1 MSRGDP
7 GGTKSFRRRR
17 CSSAELHRG
26 SRAHADA
33 GRSSLARLRTGNP
46 SFSRILYISLQVLFF
61 AASCHQ
67 LLVESVVEAAQAR

>member
-17 CSSAELHRG
+17 SSAELHRG
-26 SRAHADA
+26 SRAHADVS
-33 GRSSLARLRTGNP
+33 RSSLARLRTGNP
-46 SFSRILYISLQVLFF
+46 SFSRIFYISLQVLFF
-61 AASCHQ
+61 AGSCHQ